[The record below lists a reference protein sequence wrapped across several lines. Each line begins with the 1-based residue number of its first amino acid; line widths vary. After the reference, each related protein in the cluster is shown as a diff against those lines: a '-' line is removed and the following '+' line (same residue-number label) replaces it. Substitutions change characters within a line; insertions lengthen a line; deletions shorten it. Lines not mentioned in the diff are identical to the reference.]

1 MLGGAGTMVV
11 ELSAVRL
18 LAPWFGTSL
27 VVWTNVIAVV
37 LLALSLGYLAG
48 ARLSSGG
55 GIPAKLAAALG
66 SAGLVGAFLPA
77 LARELAPF
85 FVPADVTL
93 DEAVDLVLWGS
104 LALSLALFWLPSF
117 LLGMVSPLAAQAVQ
131 EGQGGGAGRAGGI
144 VLAASTLGSLIGVY
158 ATSHVLLPALG
169 LRGTFLVAGAG
180 LGAAG
185 MIAGCL
191 QRGSPRIFSVL
202 TLLGVGGAFF
212 CGTGAPRTAGP
223 GRLELASVESPYQ
236 SIRVVEDRNVDP
248 VLRYL
253 QVNEGFDSFQ
263 SVWQARI
270 GLLPQGFYYND
281 FVLPVWWARRTGAW
295 KVLLLGMGA
304 GTAVRVVEGTLPD
317 GVELSWLGVELD
329 PWVLALAREHMP
341 LAPLVEGEHGAEAI
355 GGLDA
360 RVALRG
366 AIGEF
371 DQIVLDCYANQIEI
385 PPHLA
390 TIEFFREVR
399 ARLAPGGWLSANLGG
414 FGFDDPVV
422 EAVAHTAAA
431 AFEAP
436 VLVVRVPHARNF
448 ILFARSGAP
457 LPLDAQ
463 GELWS
468 VGGGA
473 QALLAPRELPGAF
486 QLFGPGEKA
495 AWLTD
500 DRAPVERLQLASIR
514 EGKERLL
521 QGGARP

>member
-1 MLGGAGTMVV
+1 MIGGAGTMVV

-55 GIPAKLAAALG
+55 GIPVKLAAALG
-66 SAGLVGAFLPA
+66 IAGLVGAFLPV
-77 LARELAPF
+77 LAHALAPF
-85 FVPADVTL
+85 FVPVNVAL
-93 DEAVDLVLWGS
+93 DEALDLVLWGS

-131 EGQGGGAGRAGGI
+131 ESQGGGAGRAGGI
-144 VLAASTLGSLIGVY
+144 VLAASTLGSLAGVY
-158 ATSHVLLPALG
+158 ATSHVLLPQLG
-169 LRGTFLVAGAG
+169 LRGTFLVAGASLG
-180 LGAAG
+180 TAGAA
-185 MIAGCL
+185 ASCL
-191 QRGSPRIFSVL
+191 PRGSPRILSIL
-202 TLLGVGGAFF
+202 GLLGIGLGFF
-212 CGTGAPRTAGP
+212 CGKGAARPTGT

-236 SIRVVEDRNVDP
+236 SIRVVEDRNAEP
-248 VLRYL
+248 ILRYL
-253 QVNEGFDSFQ
+253 QVNEGFDSYQ
-263 SVWQARI
+263 SVWQPET

-281 FVLPVWWARRTGAW
+281 FVLPVWWARRTGEW
-295 KVLLLGMGA
+295 RVLLLGMGA
-304 GTAVRVVEGTLPD
+304 GTAVRVVQGTLPQE
-317 GVELSWLGVELD
+317 VELAWLGIELD

-341 LAPLVEGEHGAEAI
+341 FDEGEHTTRAI
-355 GGLDA
+355 GGIDA
-360 RVALRG
+360 RVALRS

-371 DQIVLDCYANQIEI
+371 DQIVLDCYTNQIEI

-390 TIEFFREVR
+390 TLEFFREVR
-399 ARLAPGGWLSANLGG
+399 ERLAPGGWLSANLGG

-422 EAVAHTAAA
+422 QAVAHTAAA

-436 VLVVRVPHARNF
+436 VLVIRVPSARNF
-448 ILFARSGAP
+448 ILFARHGAP

-463 GELWS
+463 GELWAA
-468 VGGGA
+468 GGDA
-473 QALLAPRELPGAF
+473 QKLLGPRELPGTF
-486 QLFGPGEKA
+486 QLFEPGEKA

-514 EGKERLL
+514 QGKERLVRE
-521 QGGARP
+521 GARE